1 MSRRMI
7 NPFTHRKILKKGT
20 PGTATIVSMSMPQ
33 PGASSQNIA
42 MTLQVYVEG
51 MNPYEVEDQW
61 MVSSKDTLGFG
72 MQLPVKVDPD
82 KPEKVAIDWD
92 AARSNSAA
100 ETTARR
106 QALASQGPVGGAA
119 AGAAAAAP
127 SVDGV
132 SDPLAGGGGAAAA
145 GLPAGIAGLVGPE
158 VAQQIAA
165 AQQMQ
170 AAAMQSGMGG
180 MGNQPTLDLR
190 NDPELRAK
198 LERVLGREL
207 TPGTTEHIDTSND
220 PALAMQ
226 IMQVVQ
232 QHNLEKAGMTQPAT
246 ADGSAGGDS
255 ISKLERLVALRD
267 SGALTAAEFET
278 QKRQILGG

>member
-1 MSRRMI
+1 MI

-20 PGTATIVSMSMPQ
+20 PGTATIVSMSMPDA
-33 PGASSQNIA
+33 GASSQNIA
-42 MTLQVYVEG
+42 MTLQVFVEG

-92 AARSNSAA
+92 AARAANAA
-100 ETTARR
+100 ETADRR
-106 QALASQGPVGGAA
+106 AALASQGPVGG
-119 AGAAAAAP
+119 GI
-127 SVDGV
+127 GGIQ
-132 SDPLAGGGGAAAA
+132 DPLVGGAAAA
-145 GLPAGIAGLVGPE
+145 TGGLPANIAGLVGPE

-170 AAAMQSGMGG
+170 AAAMQGG
-180 MGNQPTLDLR
+180 MAGQAPTIDLR

-198 LERVLGREL
+198 LEQVLGRDL
-207 TPGTTEHIDTSND
+207 TPGTSERIDTSND

-232 QHNLEKAGMTQPAT
+232 QHNLEKAGMGQPGAQPA
-246 ADGSAGGDS
+246 ADASDDS
-255 ISKLERLVALRD
+255 ISKLERLSALRE
-267 SGALTAAEFET
+267 SGALTDVEFDA